1 MCTFF
6 PVALSVS
13 VTPATQG
20 AAIGDN
26 SIVIQCTVSGIP
38 QALSW
43 SWKSSPLGSGSGS
56 QTTIAKGTNN
66 GDYIVANSNTNPHL
80 TIKTITT
87 ADAGDYICR
96 ATNAVGTSSS
106 QQSRLTVIGGK

>member
-1 MCTFF
+1 MYIFSRC
-6 PVALSVS
+6 LSVS

-20 AAIGDN
+20 AVIGDN
-26 SIVIQCTVSGIP
+26 SVVIRCTVSGIP
-38 QALSW
+38 HATSW
-43 SWKSSPLGSGSGS
+43 YWTFSQLGSGSGS
-56 QTTIAKGTNN
+56 QTTIAQGTNN
-66 GDYIVANSNTNPHL
+66 TDYTVSNSNTNPHL

-106 QQSRLTVIGGK
+106 QQSRLTVTGGK